1 MCKYLH
7 WMDLQGEQS
16 VFTQRPAY
24 ANYSRYYVT
33 MGAEF
38 QQPVG
43 ARNMSGWA
51 ASFSEFVGAQRTRK
65 TFLSCHGTFKLEI
78 ELKHIITPN
87 WKRWSQVKRTS
98 FFLLL
103 DSKSHSVTGCCRC
116 NREKEHP
123 SMSMLR
129 ESWYED
135 SGPIYRTLWGNNA
148 KTFVVVDHT

>member
-51 ASFSEFVGAQRTRK
+51 ASFSEFVGAQRTQK

-87 WKRWSQVKRTS
+87 
-98 FFLLL
+98 
-103 DSKSHSVTGCCRC
+103 
-116 NREKEHP
+116 
-123 SMSMLR
+123 
-129 ESWYED
+129 
-135 SGPIYRTLWGNNA
+135 
-148 KTFVVVDHT
+148 